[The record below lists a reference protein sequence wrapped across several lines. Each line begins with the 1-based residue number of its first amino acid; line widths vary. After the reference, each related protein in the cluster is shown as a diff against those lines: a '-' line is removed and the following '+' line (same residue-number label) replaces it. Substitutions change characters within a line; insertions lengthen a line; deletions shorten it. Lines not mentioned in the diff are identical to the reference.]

1 MLASLSLLPRDSIG
15 QNRDDRRWEERAR
28 GNSLEEWSVHVLLKN
43 QSRGVRSVI
52 PERELQS
59 PMQLFSNIMHE
70 PYSCCNINFIGAVV
84 LVIWPKE
91 WNNRKWE
98 AEILEGREVLLKFL
112 LAVSNNQ
119 FNNSLSNMFLTDY
132 FFQDLLFIITS
143 YRPDISFQTFLL
155 DQSYMRL
162 TASQVYK
169 IIQVT
174 VYSRIWCYIQL
185 FSGRAKTWELS
196 HEKWKE
202 LARTTN

>member
-1 MLASLSLLPRDSIG
+1 
-15 QNRDDRRWEERAR
+15 
-28 GNSLEEWSVHVLLKN
+28 
-43 QSRGVRSVI
+43 
-52 PERELQS
+52 
-59 PMQLFSNIMHE
+59 
-70 PYSCCNINFIGAVV
+70 
-84 LVIWPKE
+84 
-91 WNNRKWE
+91 
-98 AEILEGREVLLKFL
+98 
-112 LAVSNNQ
+112 
-119 FNNSLSNMFLTDY
+119 MFLTDY

-196 HEKWKE
+196 HEK
-202 LARTTN
+202 

>member
-1 MLASLSLLPRDSIG
+1 MAEKWGRAEEPGLYLRDPSVWLYFSQPLARSVLGTSFGCWRPGCSLSHGPLFMLASLSLLPRDSIG

-59 PMQLFSNIMHE
+59 PMQLFSNITHE

-98 AEILEGREVLLKFL
+98 AEILEGREVLLKCTG
-112 LAVSNNQ
+112 S
-119 FNNSLSNMFLTDY
+119 
-132 FFQDLLFIITS
+132 
-143 YRPDISFQTFLL
+143 
-155 DQSYMRL
+155 
-162 TASQVYK
+162 
-169 IIQVT
+169 IQ
-174 VYSRIWCYIQL
+174 
-185 FSGRAKTWELS
+185 
-196 HEKWKE
+196 
-202 LARTTN
+202 